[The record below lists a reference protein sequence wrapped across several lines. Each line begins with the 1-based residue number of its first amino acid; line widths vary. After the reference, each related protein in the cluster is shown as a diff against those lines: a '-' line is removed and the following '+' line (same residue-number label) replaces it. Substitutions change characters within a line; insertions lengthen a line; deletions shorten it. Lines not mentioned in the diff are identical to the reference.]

1 MIYIRPQLTIQ
12 GKGMLDIDVSVIR
25 IFLTVMDTRSVT
37 LAAELLNSSTASVSR
52 ALKKMR
58 DSFNDPLFI
67 RTKKGLEPTA
77 LAYNITPNL
86 ALALNSIQSA
96 VSVSTTLRNG
106 DNRQTRLKLS
116 LSPMLEYYLTSILQ
130 HQGYPFDD
138 VALTNET
145 HDGDLTKDITRLRT
159 RKIDISFTPQKYADW
174 MITNVPLFDL
184 VPVVMCRKD
193 HPRIKAGFSLQ
204 ELERE
209 EYLSPTM
216 WPSLFEDNI
225 VLNPHN
231 KAPIYSSTSVL
242 NLMMMTATTD
252 YILICGQPF
261 AHEFEKLVD
270 VQVLEF
276 PHAKPMGTIYAHY
289 HKSRA
294 TDVNIVN
301 LINKIKAGTLHE

>member
-1 MIYIRPQLTIQ
+1 
-12 GKGMLDIDVSVIR
+12 MLDIDVSVIR

-86 ALALNSIQSA
+86 AQALNSIQSA
-96 VSVSTTLRNG
+96 VSVSTSLHHG

-130 HQGYPFDD
+130 QQGYPFDS

-174 MITNVPLFDL
+174 MITNVPLFD
-184 VPVVMCRKD
+184 VFPVVMCRKG
-193 HPRIKAGFSLQ
+193 HPRIKAGFNLKQ
-204 ELERE
+204 LENE

-242 NLMMMTATTD
+242 NLMMMAATTD
-252 YILICGQPF
+252 YILVCGRIF
-261 AHEFEKLVD
+261 AHQFEKLVD
-270 VQVLEF
+270 VQILDF
-276 PHAKPMGTIYAHY
+276 PHVKPMGTIYAHY

-294 TDVNIVN
+294 ADANIIE
-301 LINKIKAGTLHE
+301 LIKQIRVGEQAQLENEN